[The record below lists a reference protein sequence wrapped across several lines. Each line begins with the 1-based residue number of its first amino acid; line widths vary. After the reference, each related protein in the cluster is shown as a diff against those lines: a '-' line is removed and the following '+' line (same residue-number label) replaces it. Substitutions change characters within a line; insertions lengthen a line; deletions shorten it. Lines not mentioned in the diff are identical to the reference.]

1 MRRYDRASRLRRHR
15 LVRKRSRQPSR
26 GLQIVIKDG
35 CLALTAVLLAV
46 FFRRIILQPPDQGE
60 LALLAPMVAVVVVIS
75 LLADGSLWR
84 T

>member
-1 MRRYDRASRLRRHR
+1 
-15 LVRKRSRQPSR
+15 
-26 GLQIVIKDG
+26 VIKDG